1 VSFLSNISL
10 RWAIGLIIP
19 VLFVLLAG
27 TWLTAKSLT
36 DDLLKK
42 EATEDARAWA
52 EFLAANVPDLEQI
65 AAGELPSATSLSFFE
80 ATNKTGQVLRY
91 VIYNRDGYSQVV
103 SDHLHLAAVDHSEF
117 ELQAANAAK
126 IGQPI
131 VDIRRG
137 ADDKQPAYFAVAFV
151 PVVIN
156 GQTVATVADFV
167 DETAHRNYFY
177 GDALLASVALCG
189 LTGLGFFVPAVAWY
203 RRTREKQQA
212 DRRIKF
218 LAHHD
223 VLTGLPNRARLI
235 ERLQGALDALPSTG
249 GHIALYFIDL
259 DRFKHVNDTYGHDG
273 GDFLLNTIAQ
283 RLSSATRIEDMVARF
298 GGDEFVIV
306 QTGVSDKSQAEAFAT
321 RIMSILSAP
330 MYFKDVEICT
340 TSTIGVAIAPRDGT
354 TPERLLTSADL
365 ALYAGKT
372 AGRDCVRF
380 FLPEMDEGMRKRVE
394 LEKLLREK
402 VANEGLVLQYQPILQ
417 MSNRHLVG
425 FEALVRLPSRDGTLI
440 LPEVFLPLAEELRLI
455 DKIGEWVLR
464 EACRTAT
471 SWPEHITVAVNLSPA
486 QFASGSVEDAVANAL
501 KESGLKSNRLE
512 LEITET
518 LLLTKTDVI
527 VATLK
532 RLKAMG
538 VSIVMDDFGTGYS
551 SLSYLWKFRFDKI
564 KIDRSFMEAFKEPD
578 DGVQTVVKSI
588 IELGREMKL
597 RVTVEGVETDR
608 QVDFLSNANAD
619 QVQGYYFGDPLPA
632 SELSADAFRDFG
644 RRWRPNESQS
654 VLTADISG

>member
-1 VSFLSNISL
+1 M

-19 VLFVLLAG
+19 VLFVLMAG

-65 AAGELPSATSLSFFE
+65 AAGELPSATSLSFIE

-273 GDFLLNTIAQ
+273 GDFLLNTSAQ

-321 RIMSILSAP
+321 RIMSILSTP

-471 SWPEHITVAVNLSPA
+471 SWPEHITVAVNLSPV

-512 LEITET
+512 LEITER
-518 LLLTKTDVI
+518 LLLAKTDVI
-527 VATLK
+527 VTTLK

-538 VSIVMDDFGTGYS
+538 VSIVMDDFGTSYS

-619 QVQGYYFGDPLPA
+619 QVQGYYFGDPLPV

-654 VLTADISG
+654 VPTADISG

>member
-1 VSFLSNISL
+1 MSFLSNISL

-137 ADDKQPAYFAVAFV
+137 ADDKQLAYFAVAFV

-273 GDFLLNTIAQ
+273 GDFLLNTSAQ

-321 RIMSILSAP
+321 RIMSILSTP

-380 FLPEMDEGMRKRVE
+380 FLPKMDEGMRKGVE

-512 LEITET
+512 LEITER
-518 LLLTKTDVI
+518 LLLAKTDVI

-538 VSIVMDDFGTGYS
+538 VSIVMDDFGTSYS

-564 KIDRSFMEAFKEPD
+564 KIDRSFMEAFKEPN

-619 QVQGYYFGDPLPA
+619 QVQGYYFGDPLPV
-632 SELSADAFRDFG
+632 SELSADSFRDFG

-654 VLTADISG
+654 VPTADISG

>member
-1 VSFLSNISL
+1 
-10 RWAIGLIIP
+10 
-19 VLFVLLAG
+19 
-27 TWLTAKSLT
+27 
-36 DDLLKK
+36 
-42 EATEDARAWA
+42 
-52 EFLAANVPDLEQI
+52 
-65 AAGELPSATSLSFFE
+65 
-80 ATNKTGQVLRY
+80 
-91 VIYNRDGYSQVV
+91 
-103 SDHLHLAAVDHSEF
+103 
-117 ELQAANAAK
+117 
-126 IGQPI
+126 
-131 VDIRRG
+131 
-137 ADDKQPAYFAVAFV
+137 
-151 PVVIN
+151 
-156 GQTVATVADFV
+156 
-167 DETAHRNYFY
+167 
-177 GDALLASVALCG
+177 
-189 LTGLGFFVPAVAWY
+189 
-203 RRTREKQQA
+203 
-212 DRRIKF
+212 
-218 LAHHD
+218 
-223 VLTGLPNRARLI
+223 
-235 ERLQGALDALPSTG
+235 
-249 GHIALYFIDL
+249 
-259 DRFKHVNDTYGHDG
+259 
-273 GDFLLNTIAQ
+273 
-283 RLSSATRIEDMVARF
+283 
-298 GGDEFVIV
+298 
-306 QTGVSDKSQAEAFAT
+306 
-321 RIMSILSAP
+321 MSILSAP

-380 FLPEMDEGMRKRVE
+380 FLPEMDDGMRKRVE

-417 MSNRHLVG
+417 MSNRRLVG
-425 FEALVRLPSRDGTLI
+425 FEALLRLPSRDGTLI

-501 KESGLKSNRLE
+501 KESGLQSNRLE

-518 LLLTKTDVI
+518 LLLAKTDVI

-564 KIDRSFMEAFKEPD
+564 KIDRSFMKAFKEPD

-619 QVQGYYFGDPLPA
+619 QVQGYYFGDPLAA
-632 SELSADAFRDFG
+632 SEISADAFRDFG
-644 RRWRPNESQS
+644 RRWRPNENQI

>member
-1 VSFLSNISL
+1 VSFLSNISM

-36 DDLLKK
+36 DDLLKE

-65 AAGELPSATSLSFFE
+65 AAGELPSATSLTFFE

-126 IGQPI
+126 IGRPI

-167 DETAHRNYFY
+167 DETAHSNYFY

-273 GDFLLNTIAQ
+273 GDFLLNTVAQ
-283 RLSSATRIEDMVARF
+283 RLGAATRIEDMVARF

-306 QTGVSDKSQAEAFAT
+306 QIGVSDKSQAEAFAA

-380 FLPEMDEGMRKRVE
+380 FLPEMDDGMRKRVE

-417 MSNRHLVG
+417 MSNRRLVG
-425 FEALVRLPSRDGTLI
+425 FEALLRLPSRDGTLI

-501 KESGLKSNRLE
+501 KESGLQSNRLE

-518 LLLTKTDVI
+518 LLLAKTDVI

-564 KIDRSFMEAFKEPD
+564 KIDRSFMKAFKEPD

-619 QVQGYYFGDPLPA
+619 QVQGYYFGDPLAA
-632 SELSADAFRDFG
+632 SEISADAFRDFG
-644 RRWRPNESQS
+644 RRWRPNENQI

>member
-1 VSFLSNISL
+1 VSFLSNISM

-19 VLFVLLAG
+19 VLFVLMAG

-36 DDLLKK
+36 DDLLKE

-80 ATNKTGQVLRY
+80 ATNKTGQVLGY

-126 IGQPI
+126 IGRPI

-151 PVVIN
+151 PVIIN
-156 GQTVATVADFV
+156 GQTIATVADFV

-306 QTGVSDKSQAEAFAT
+306 QTGASDKSQAEAFAT

-340 TSTIGVAIAPRDGT
+340 TSTIGVAIAPCDGT

-512 LEITET
+512 LEITER
-518 LLLTKTDVI
+518 LLLAKTDVI
-527 VATLK
+527 VTTLK

-538 VSIVMDDFGTGYS
+538 VSIVMDDFGTSYS

-619 QVQGYYFGDPLPA
+619 QVQGYYFGDPLPV
-632 SELSADAFRDFG
+632 SELSADAFRHFG

-654 VLTADISG
+654 VPTADISG

>member
-1 VSFLSNISL
+1 
-10 RWAIGLIIP
+10 
-19 VLFVLLAG
+19 
-27 TWLTAKSLT
+27 
-36 DDLLKK
+36 
-42 EATEDARAWA
+42 
-52 EFLAANVPDLEQI
+52 
-65 AAGELPSATSLSFFE
+65 
-80 ATNKTGQVLRY
+80 
-91 VIYNRDGYSQVV
+91 
-103 SDHLHLAAVDHSEF
+103 
-117 ELQAANAAK
+117 
-126 IGQPI
+126 
-131 VDIRRG
+131 
-137 ADDKQPAYFAVAFV
+137 
-151 PVVIN
+151 
-156 GQTVATVADFV
+156 
-167 DETAHRNYFY
+167 TAHSNYFY

-223 VLTGLPNRARLI
+223 VLTGLLNRARLI
-235 ERLQGALDALPSTG
+235 ERLQGALDALPSIA
-249 GHIALYFIDL
+249 GHIGLYFIDV

-306 QTGVSDKSQAEAFAT
+306 QTGVSDKSQAEAVAT

-425 FEALVRLPSRDGTLI
+425 FEALVRLPSR
-440 LPEVFLPLAEELRLI
+440 
-455 DKIGEWVLR
+455 
-464 EACRTAT
+464 
-471 SWPEHITVAVNLSPA
+471 
-486 QFASGSVEDAVANAL
+486 
-501 KESGLKSNRLE
+501 
-512 LEITET
+512 
-518 LLLTKTDVI
+518 
-527 VATLK
+527 
-532 RLKAMG
+532 
-538 VSIVMDDFGTGYS
+538 
-551 SLSYLWKFRFDKI
+551 
-564 KIDRSFMEAFKEPD
+564 
-578 DGVQTVVKSI
+578 
-588 IELGREMKL
+588 
-597 RVTVEGVETDR
+597 
-608 QVDFLSNANAD
+608 
-619 QVQGYYFGDPLPA
+619 
-632 SELSADAFRDFG
+632 
-644 RRWRPNESQS
+644 
-654 VLTADISG
+654 